1 MAIDDG
7 TIETAGAR
15 EFVATEN
22 ASALILL
29 LATMAALVWA
39 HSPWSASYESFWHTE
54 VALTFG
60 NAELDLDLRHWIND
74 GLMAFFFFFV
84 VGLEIRRE
92 FDMGELRDRR
102 RVGTPVLAAIGGMVV
117 PAALFL
123 IINAGEPTIRGWGIV
138 MGTDTAF
145 ALGVLT
151 LVGGATPRVR
161 TFLLTVV
168 IVDDIVALLVIALA
182 YTEDLS
188 VAALAVAVGLF
199 GVVLLLKTV
208 GVRNGVPYF
217 LVGLALWLATLASG
231 VHATIAGVAVGLL
244 ATAYP
249 PSRDE
254 LHRAGDMWRLFR
266 EEPTPSTRV
275 PPAAR
280 SPCRCRPTSGCSTSS
295 TRGPATSSSRCSRW
309 PTP

>member
-102 RVGTPVLAAIGGMVV
+102 RVGTPVLAAIGGMVL

-168 IVDDIVALLVIALA
+168 IVDDIVALAVIALV
-182 YTEDLS
+182 YTDAVE
-188 VAALAVAVGLF
+188 VMPLAVAVGLF
-199 GVVLLLKTV
+199 AIVIVMRQAK
-208 GVRNGVPYF
+208 VRHGVPYF
-217 LVGLALWLATLASG
+217 LVGAGIWGAMLAS
-231 VHATIAGVAVGLL
+231 
-244 ATAYP
+244 
-249 PSRDE
+249 
-254 LHRAGDMWRLFR
+254 
-266 EEPTPSTRV
+266 
-275 PPAAR
+275 
-280 SPCRCRPTSGCSTSS
+280 
-295 TRGPATSSSRCSRW
+295 
-309 PTP
+309 